1 MSAGAIDNSFYK
13 KNGEIHPWG
22 SLTRENEVAGESVQR
37 VVFSIFR
44 NGSAAQAIL
53 SFHVFLLRIIDFC
66 SK

>member
-1 MSAGAIDNSFYK
+1 MSAGAVDNSFYKK

-22 SLTRENEVAGESVQR
+22 SLTRENEVAGESVRR

-53 SFHVFLLRIIDFC
+53 SFHVFLL
-66 SK
+66 